1 VIIQARIAH
10 LSHTPEVL
18 EQVMIL
24 NIVIGENTVP
34 VEVPDFIVAEAT
46 DVFDKIDQDMNSGWQ
61 MSREWVDDLNAE
73 QRCQVIADKLLT
85 AMETENEKLRM
96 MMAAYILNR
105 VPGIKGV
112 RVATDGEIQETEL
125 LMNESQF

>member
-1 VIIQARIAH
+1 
-10 LSHTPEVL
+10 
-18 EQVMIL
+18 MIL
-24 NIVIGENTVP
+24 NIVVDENTVP
-34 VEVPDFIVAEAT
+34 VEVPDFIVTEAS
-46 DVFDKIDQDMNSGWQ
+46 DVFDKIDQDMSSGWQ
-61 MSREWVDDLNAE
+61 MSREWVDELNTE
-73 QRCQVIADKLLT
+73 QRCQVVADKLLT

>member
-1 VIIQARIAH
+1 
-10 LSHTPEVL
+10 
-18 EQVMIL
+18 MIL
-24 NIVIGENTVP
+24 NIVIAENTIP
-34 VEVPDFIVAEAT
+34 VEVPDFIVSDAT
-46 DVFDKIDQDMNSGWQ
+46 EVFDKIDADMDNGWQ
-61 MSREWVDDLNAE
+61 MSREWVDELNTE
-73 QRCQVIADKLLT
+73 QRCQVVADKLLT
-85 AMETENEKLRM
+85 ALETENEKMRM

>member
-1 VIIQARIAH
+1 
-10 LSHTPEVL
+10 
-18 EQVMIL
+18 MIL
-24 NIVIGENTVP
+24 NIVIAENTIP
-34 VEVPDFIVAEAT
+34 VEVPDFIVKDAT
-46 DVFDKIDQDMNSGWQ
+46 EVFDKIDEDMNNGWQ
-61 MSREWVDDLNAE
+61 MSREWVDELNTE
-73 QRCQVIADKLLT
+73 QRCQVVADKLLT
-85 AMETENEKLRM
+85 AMETGNEKLRL

>member
-1 VIIQARIAH
+1 VDIQGRIAQ
-10 LSHTPEVL
+10 LLQSPEVL

-24 NIVIGENTVP
+24 NIVIGENTIP
-34 VEVPDFIVAEAT
+34 VEVPDFIVTEAS
-46 DVFDKIDQDMNSGWQ
+46 DVFDKIDQDMGSGWQ
-61 MSREWVDDLNAE
+61 MSREWVDELTAE
-73 QRCQVIADKLLT
+73 QRCQVVADKLLT

>member
-1 VIIQARIAH
+1 
-10 LSHTPEVL
+10 
-18 EQVMIL
+18 
-24 NIVIGENTVP
+24 
-34 VEVPDFIVAEAT
+34 
-46 DVFDKIDQDMNSGWQ
+46 
-61 MSREWVDDLNAE
+61 
-73 QRCQVIADKLLT
+73 
-85 AMETENEKLRM
+85 METENEKMRM

>member
-1 VIIQARIAH
+1 
-10 LSHTPEVL
+10 
-18 EQVMIL
+18 M
-24 NIVIGENTVP
+24 G
-34 VEVPDFIVAEAT
+34 
-46 DVFDKIDQDMNSGWQ
+46 SGWQ
-61 MSREWVDDLNAE
+61 MSREWVDELTAE
-73 QRCQVIADKLLT
+73 QRCQVVADKLLT

-125 LMNESQF
+125 LMYESRF

>member
-1 VIIQARIAH
+1 
-10 LSHTPEVL
+10 
-18 EQVMIL
+18 MIL
-24 NIVIGENTVP
+24 NIVIAENTFP

-46 DVFDKIDQDMNSGWQ
+46 EVFDKMDEDMNNGWQ
-61 MSREWVDDLNAE
+61 MSREWVDELNTE

-85 AMETENEKLRM
+85 AMETENEKMRL

-105 VPGIKGV
+105 VPGVKGV

>member
-1 VIIQARIAH
+1 
-10 LSHTPEVL
+10 
-18 EQVMIL
+18 MIL

-34 VEVPDFIVAEAT
+34 IEVPDFIVAEAT

-61 MSREWVDDLNAE
+61 MSREWIDELNTE

>member
-1 VIIQARIAH
+1 
-10 LSHTPEVL
+10 
-18 EQVMIL
+18 MIL
-24 NIVIGENTVP
+24 NIVIAENTIP
-34 VEVPDFIVAEAT
+34 VEVPDFIVTEASE
-46 DVFDKIDQDMNSGWQ
+46 VFDKMDEDMNSGWQ
-61 MSREWVDDLNAE
+61 MSREWVDELNTE

-85 AMETENEKLRM
+85 AMETENEKMRM

-105 VPGIKGV
+105 LPGVKGV

>member
-1 VIIQARIAH
+1 
-10 LSHTPEVL
+10 
-18 EQVMIL
+18 MIL
-24 NIVIGENTVP
+24 NIVIAENTFP

-46 DVFDKIDQDMNSGWQ
+46 EVFDKMDEDMNNGWQ
-61 MSREWVDDLNAE
+61 MSREWVDELNTE

-85 AMETENEKLRM
+85 AMETENEKMRM

-105 VPGIKGV
+105 VPGVKGV

-125 LMNESQF
+125 LMSESQF

>member
-1 VIIQARIAH
+1 
-10 LSHTPEVL
+10 
-18 EQVMIL
+18 MIL
-24 NIVIGENTVP
+24 NIVIDENTIP
-34 VEVPDFIVAEAT
+34 VEVPDFIVAEAS

-61 MSREWVDDLNAE
+61 MSREWVDELSTE
-73 QRCQVIADKLLT
+73 QRCQVVADKLLT
-85 AMETENEKLRM
+85 AMETENERLRI

-105 VPGIKGV
+105 FPGIKGL

>member
-1 VIIQARIAH
+1 VVIQARIPQ
-10 LSHTPEVL
+10 LSQFPEAL
-18 EQVMIL
+18 ELVMIL
-24 NIVIGENTVP
+24 NIVIAENTFP

-46 DVFDKIDQDMNSGWQ
+46 EVFDKMDEDMNNGWQ
-61 MSREWVDDLNAE
+61 MSREWVDEMNTE

-85 AMETENEKLRM
+85 AMETENEKMRM

-105 VPGIKGV
+105 IPGVKGV